1 MAKMFQGKLKH
12 KGVAILAQHSQGK
25 NNLHSAYLSLF
36 LLTVE
41 VLMTLCVMTIAFP
54 TKAVIVRS
62 LMILHDFLLL

>member
-12 KGVAILAQHSQGK
+12 KGVAILAQHSKGK
-25 NNLHSAYLSLF
+25 TTYTLPTGLLF
-36 LLTVE
+36 LLTVK

-62 LMILHDFLLL
+62 LLILHDFL